1 MCVLKNVSMPLS
13 VCWSDD
19 GSRSMICSHTFGGN
33 IVGKREVFEI
43 SFFTKTV
50 IKLWLLYKMA
60 SPFGYVVLATASN
73 AVFGNAQK
81 NDLLVY
87 TSSNQSVYLGAS
99 NSTNFLRV
107 TSNLVQIVGNLDFSG
122 ALTNNGQPFVSGGG
136 GGGGS
141 FTGSNLS
148 VSGGIAC
155 GSLNISANVVG
166 SSSPNIADG
175 VSVYT
180 NSNLAGANTGISS
193 NEAGTGI
200 SIDLASSNAYMNIV
214 YYNSSNAAQTYEV
227 LRVNGAGNMGIGTT
241 SPQYTLDVAGGTIN
255 ANTMLYRSLQ
265 QVSDKRVK
273 NTFSNVDIAWAE
285 GVVANLE
292 PVTFYFNGSTVQNVG
307 FVAQDVESV
316 CPIASRTVSDFVPLE
331 GAGVFSEGGILKSD
345 LPLVGGDVFKLGDG
359 TVCTVESVLEDL
371 QSFAIHA
378 DVSLPV
384 GNVDIESIKVDDFKA
399 IDLNALVATL
409 VACTKG
415 LLKRVAAL
423 ETSVGLTN

>member
-1 MCVLKNVSMPLS
+1 
-13 VCWSDD
+13 
-19 GSRSMICSHTFGGN
+19 
-33 IVGKREVFEI
+33 
-43 SFFTKTV
+43 
-50 IKLWLLYKMA
+50 MA

-87 TSSNQSVYLGAS
+87 TSTNQSVYLGAS
-99 NSTNFLRV
+99 NSSNFLRV

-136 GGGGS
+136 GGA
-141 FTGSNLS
+141 NLS
-148 VSGGIAC
+148 GSDLSVTGGIAC

-166 SSSPNIADG
+166 SSNPNIADG
-175 VSVYT
+175 LSVYT
-180 NSNLAGANTGISS
+180 NSNLVGADTGISS

-285 GVVANLE
+285 GVVAELE
-292 PVTFYFNGSTVQNVG
+292 PVTFYFNGSTVKNVG

-331 GAGVFSEGGILKSD
+331 GAGVLSEGGILKSD
-345 LPLVGGDVFKLGDG
+345 LPLVGGDVFKLGNG

-378 DVSLPV
+378 DVALPL

-399 IDLNALVATL
+399 IDFNALVATL

-423 ETSVGLTN
+423 EASVGL